1 MEDYTNV
8 LDRLKKKRD
17 YFYNIEFYEIASNLT
32 EAINTIQKLIEE
44 VNNLKRKEEN
54 NAGEDTASTWQPWC
68 NL

>member
-54 NAGEDTASTWQPWC
+54 NAGEDTAST
-68 NL
+68 

>member
-32 EAINTIQKLIEE
+32 EAINSIEKLI
-44 VNNLKRKEEN
+44 KERDELVKEKE
-54 NAGEDTASTWQPWC
+54 NAGENTAST
-68 NL
+68 